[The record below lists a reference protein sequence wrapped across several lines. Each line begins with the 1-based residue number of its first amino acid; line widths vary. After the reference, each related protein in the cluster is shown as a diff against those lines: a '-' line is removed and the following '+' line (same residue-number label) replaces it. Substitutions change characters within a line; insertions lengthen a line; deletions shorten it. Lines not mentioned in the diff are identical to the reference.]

1 MSHQQVVTV
10 IDWLMYFM
18 QASIFVPMAVVWR
31 RQRHFPP
38 PVKLLSWYVYLSVV
52 SVAASRL
59 YPTYLP
65 NNYGGIIGFNL
76 GKMLLLGAVYY
87 QVLPPGRMRQVVPW
101 LTGACLAGVV
111 LVLVIS
117 YDDLRMAVS
126 VSRVTQCALLA
137 ALALAYL
144 EHALNQEIR
153 RPFFRD
159 PLWLLSVGQLFYSA
173 GTITAF
179 SFDYLSNTRYDVS
192 VKSIFVPFSSLIF
205 NYFLTLA
212 FLRAARSPAPVLEA
226 GAMPVGT
233 LVRP

>member
-1 MSHQQVVTV
+1 MSYQQFDTV

-18 QASIFVPMAVVWR
+18 QASIFVPMTVVWWH
-31 RQRHFPP
+31 QRHFPP

-52 SVAASRL
+52 CVAASRL

-101 LTGACLAGVV
+101 LTGACLAGVA
-111 LVLVIS
+111 LVLVIGH
-117 YDDLRMAVS
+117 DLKLAMS

-144 EHALNQEIR
+144 EHALSRETRQ
-153 RPFFRD
+153 PFFRD

-179 SFDYLSNTRYDVS
+179 SFDYFSRTNYDVS
-192 VKSIFVPFSSLIF
+192 VKFIFVVFSGLIF
-205 NYFLTLA
+205 NCFLTLA
-212 FLRAARSPAPVLEA
+212 FLRASSGLAPVPEA
-226 GAMPVGT
+226 EEAPVEA
-233 LVRP
+233 LVRS